1 MSGAPSLPEP
11 GDSNLA
17 FALFF
22 LPRKRHRDAML
33 FYRFCRAVDDIAD
46 DESLP
51 PAERERRL
59 DEWNLTIEER
69 RHDEIERLIESHS
82 IERNLL
88 LEILRGCASD
98 IHPRRFQTI
107 VDLEDYC
114 WKVAAVPGLVSLKIF
129 GCRNPQSETYAIHL
143 GQAMQLTNIL
153 RDVGEDAGQGRIYLP
168 LEDLAR
174 FRVSEQEIL
183 EARPGLGFRS
193 LMTFEAGRAATRYA
207 AAIPPR
213 EDWKALLPARA
224 MARIYRRILRKLEH
238 ERFPVFQRKVSLGR
252 LEKAACIAAAVAERI
267 EG

>member
-1 MSGAPSLPEP
+1 MSGVPSLPEP

-22 LPRKRHRDAML
+22 LPRKRRRDAML

-46 DESLP
+46 DETLP

-143 GQAMQLTNIL
+143 GQGMCHWL
-153 RDVGEDAGQGRIYLP
+153 GHGSC
-168 LEDLAR
+168 LAN
-174 FRVSEQEIL
+174 QENH
-183 EARPGLGFRS
+183 PNGLS
-193 LMTFEAGRAATRYA
+193 SA
-207 AAIPPR
+207 P
-213 EDWKALLPARA
+213 K
-224 MARIYRRILRKLEH
+224 
-238 ERFPVFQRKVSLGR
+238 
-252 LEKAACIAAAVAERI
+252 
-267 EG
+267 

>member
-1 MSGAPSLPEP
+1 VPSLPEP

-17 FALFF
+17 FTLFF
-22 LPRKRHRDAML
+22 LPKKRRKDAML

-46 DESLP
+46 NETLTSTD
-51 PAERERRL
+51 RERRFE
-59 DEWNLTIEER
+59 EWNLAIENR
-69 RHDEIERLIESHS
+69 RHEELEGLIESHS

-98 IHPRRFQTI
+98 IHARRFQTI
-107 VDLEDYC
+107 LDLEDYC

-129 GCRNPQSETYAIHL
+129 GCRNSQSESYAIHL
-143 GQAMQLTNIL
+143 GHAMQLTNIL

-168 LEDLAR
+168 LEELAR

-183 EARPGLGFRS
+183 EARPGSGFRS

-213 EDWKALLPARA
+213 EDLKALLPARA
-224 MARIYRRILRKLEH
+224 MARIYRCILRKLEH